1 MYQSRLIVQVKAG
14 HFKEHLEILEKMN
27 DQARSRGWTEA
38 TFHVPAVGIGNQ
50 FIAVT
55 EYPDLAS
62 FEREGDAFFAD
73 PEAMALVKDAVGCI
87 VDGSARSEL
96 LQTIST
102 ADTSAMS

>member
-1 MYQSRLIVQVKAG
+1 MYQARLIVQVKG
-14 HFKEHLEILEKMN
+14 GRFKEHLEIQQKMN
-27 DQARSRGWTEA
+27 DLARSRGWTEA
-38 TFHVPAVGIGNQ
+38 TFVVPAVGIGNQ

-62 FEREGDAFFAD
+62 FEGEGDAFFSD
-73 PEAMALVKDAVGCI
+73 PEAMALVKDAVDCI

-102 ADTSAMS
+102 ADTAAMG